1 MHIQG
6 YVNLKN
12 YAHFITLDI
21 SKKYSKPYFI
31 TLKCVRIS
39 IAISIN
45 YSHNLRLRKSLQVM
59 GRSQIPRWIGYLFLS
74 FQSWML
80 MANMKNGKE
89 CLLLLRELFFFH
101 VVLVRSSEV
110 CISTNPDGGQCS
122 CRRYHENISICGTW
136 YEDLCSCLRLVQ
148 FCSILK

>member
-45 YSHNLRLRKSLQVM
+45 YSHNLRLKKACKLWVGHRFQGGLDIFS
-59 GRSQIPRWIGYLFLS
+59 YLF
-74 FQSWML
+74 
-80 MANMKNGKE
+80 NHE
-89 CLLLLRELFFFH
+89 C
-101 VVLVRSSEV
+101 
-110 CISTNPDGGQCS
+110 
-122 CRRYHENISICGTW
+122 
-136 YEDLCSCLRLVQ
+136 
-148 FCSILK
+148 